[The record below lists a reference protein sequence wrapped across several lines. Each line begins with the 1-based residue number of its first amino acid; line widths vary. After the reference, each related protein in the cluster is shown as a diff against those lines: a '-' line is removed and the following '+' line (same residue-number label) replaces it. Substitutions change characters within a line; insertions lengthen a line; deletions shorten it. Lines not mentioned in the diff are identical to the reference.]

1 MHVKKIDFLMRTPI
15 LPIGRR
21 GKHFIAPGILFF
33 FMIVQSTFAQQA
45 SIELGPNQ
53 IGSNEQFTITLKIQ
67 DERLRQYDNFPE
79 IPGFQQAGTSTS
91 SSTNI
96 VNGQISSSQ
105 SVTQTYLP
113 SREGT
118 FRLSPFTMKVNEQSV
133 SSPGTTIT
141 VGPPR
146 QQNAQNSNPFGSD
159 PLEDFFGRGEPQE
172 FVDVKE
178 SAFLSLTT
186 TKDEVYLGEG
196 FTTTLAFYV
205 AEENQAPL
213 QFYDL
218 GKQLTDILKEV
229 KPSNAWEENFNIEN
243 INGAPVTINGKNYT
257 QYKIYQATFYPLNL
271 EPIRFP
277 SVPLKMIK
285 YRVAKNPSFFGRRRQ
300 EDFKTFTTQPKVV
313 RVKELPPHPLKE
325 AVAVGNYQLEEVI
338 SNWEVNTGSSF
349 NYNFKIVGEG
359 NISAIEKPTVKLS
372 DSFEVYPPSIEQN
385 INRRNGKVRG
395 SKAFSYYV
403 VPNEPGSYPL
413 SDMLSWVYFNPTTE
427 QYDTLTSDIT
437 VDVAGKSR
445 QNEMISDQDVGSFYD
460 KIASIDNTL
469 TPRNGTNTWQLIAN
483 VLILSMLVLTAI
495 VVFRK

>member
-1 MHVKKIDFLMRTPI
+1 MPSV
-15 LPIGRR
+15 
-21 GKHFIAPGILFF
+21 
-33 FMIVQSTFAQQA
+33 SAQQA

-53 IGSNEQFTITLKIQ
+53 IGSNESFTITLKIQ
-67 DERLRQYDNFPE
+67 DERLRQYGDFPT
-79 IPGFQQAGTSTS
+79 IPGFEQAGTSTS

-113 SREGT
+113 SGEGT
-118 FRLSPFTMKVNEQSV
+118 FRLPPFSMKINEESV
-133 SSPGTTIT
+133 SSPGTAIT

-146 QQNAQNSNPFGSD
+146 QQNAQNSSPFGSD
-159 PLEDFFGRGEPQE
+159 PFEDFFGRREPQE

-186 TKDEVYLGEG
+186 SQDEVYLGEG

-218 GKQLTDILKEV
+218 GKQLTDILKEI

-243 INGAPVTINGKNYT
+243 INGSPVEINGKNYT
-257 QYKIYQATFYPLNL
+257 QYTIYQATFYPLNL

-300 EDFKTFTTQPKVV
+300 EDFKTFKTRPTEVQ
-313 RVKELPPHPLKE
+313 VKDLPPHPLKD
-325 AVAVGNYQLEEVI
+325 AVAVGNYQLEEAV
-338 SNWEVNTGSSF
+338 SNQELNTGSSF
-349 NYNFKIVGEG
+349 NYNFKVVGEG
-359 NISAIEKPTVKLS
+359 NISAIEKPIIKPS

-385 INRRNGKVRG
+385 VNRRNGKVRG
-395 SKAFSYYV
+395 SKAFSYYM
-403 VPNEPGSYPL
+403 VPNEPGSHPL
-413 SDMLSWVYFNPTTE
+413 TDLIDWVYFNPTTE
-427 QYDTLTSDIT
+427 QYDTLTSNI
-437 VDVAGKSR
+437 VVEVAGKSR
-445 QNEMISDQDVGSFYD
+445 QNEIISAQDVGSFYD
-460 KIASIDNTL
+460 KISTVDNTL
-469 TPRNGTNTWQLIAN
+469 SRRNQAERWQLIAN
-483 VLILSMLVLTAI
+483 VLILSMLVLTAV
-495 VVFRK
+495 VVFRR

>member
-1 MHVKKIDFLMRTPI
+1 MNYTTP
-15 LPIGRR
+15 LVGRVANS
-21 GKHFIAPGILFF
+21 FIALGILFLLAF
-33 FMIVQSTFAQQA
+33 VPTARAQQA
-45 SIELGPNQ
+45 TIELGPNK
-53 IGSNEQFTITLKIQ
+53 IGANEAFTITLKIQ
-67 DERLRQYDNFPE
+67 DERLRQYGDFPP
-79 IPGFQQAGTSTS
+79 ISGFEQAGTSTS

-113 SREGT
+113 SQEGT
-118 FRLSPFTMKVNEQSV
+118 FRLAPFSIEINGESV

-141 VGPPR
+141 VGPPQ
-146 QQNAQNSNPFGSD
+146 QQNARNRNPFGSD
-159 PLEDFFGRGEPQE
+159 PFEDFFGRNDPQE

-178 SAFLSLTT
+178 SAFLSLST

-218 GKQLTDILKEV
+218 GKQLTDILKEI

-277 SVPLKMIK
+277 SVPLEMIK
-285 YRVAKNPSFFGRRRQ
+285 YKVAKNPSFFGRRRQ
-300 EDFKTFTTQPKVV
+300 EDFKTFTTKPKEVQ
-313 RVKELPPHPLKE
+313 VKDLPSHPMKE
-325 AVAVGNYQLEEVI
+325 AVAVGDYQLEGEV
-338 SNWEVNTGSSF
+338 SNQELNTGSSF

-359 NISAIEKPTVKLS
+359 NISAIEKPTVAAS
-372 DSFEVYPPSIEQN
+372 DNFEVYPPSIEQN
-385 INRRNGKVRG
+385 IDRRNGKVRG
-395 SKAFSYYV
+395 SKAFSYYM

-413 SDMLSWVYFNPTTE
+413 ADLVSWIFFNPTTE
-427 QYDTLTSDIT
+427 QYDTLTSDI
-437 VDVAGKSR
+437 VVKVGGKSR
-445 QNEMISDQDVGSFYD
+445 QNEIISAQDVGAFYD
-460 KIASIDNTL
+460 KVSMVDNTL
-469 TPRNGTNTWQLIAN
+469 GRRNQAGWWQLAAN
-483 VLILSMLVLTAI
+483 LLILSMLVLTAI
-495 VVFRK
+495 MVFKK